1 MTNDTQGRRSPQQP
15 SVISLDCGTVEGGDG
30 ISLTSAPIFREEP
43 MSEIA
48 TGKVSRRDDLRQRGV
63 RLRREKRTNKQIAVW
78 FSRLKIKKGARA

>member
-1 MTNDTQGRRSPQQP
+1 
-15 SVISLDCGTVEGGDG
+15 
-30 ISLTSAPIFREEP
+30 